1 MTNCNRLSYNTSETM
16 IKVTSLVWDEFNS
29 QHIRLHGVT
38 IVEAEEAVQSKIK
51 VKKTY
56 EDRLLVFGKTKN
68 NRFLTLAI
76 APKGDNSYYVV
87 TARNMSRKERRW
99 YQQ

>member
-1 MTNCNRLSYNTSETM
+1 M

-38 IVEAEEAVQSKIK
+38 IIEAEEAAQSKIR

-56 EDRLLVFGKTKN
+56 GERLLVFGITKN
-68 NRFLTLAI
+68 NKLLTLVI
-76 APKGDNSYYVV
+76 APKGEGSYYVV
-87 TARNMSRKERRW
+87 TARKMSRKERRW

>member
-1 MTNCNRLSYNTSETM
+1 MSYNTNKTM
-16 IKVTSLVWDEFNS
+16 IKINSLVWDEFNS

-38 IVEAEEAVQSKIK
+38 IVEAEEAAQSKIR

-56 EDRLLVFGKTKN
+56 GERLLVFGRTKN
-68 NRFLTLAI
+68 NKYLTLVL
-76 APKGDNSYYVV
+76 APMGKNSYYVV
-87 TARNMSRKERRW
+87 TARGMSRKERRW

>member
-1 MTNCNRLSYNTSETM
+1 M
-16 IKVTSLVWDEFNS
+16 IKVDSLVWDEFNS

-38 IVEAEEAVQSKIK
+38 IVEAEEAAQSKIK

-56 EDRLLVFGKTKN
+56 GERLLVFGKTKN
-68 NRFLTLAI
+68 NKPLILVV
-76 APKGDNSYYVV
+76 APTGKDSYYVV
-87 TARNMSRKERRW
+87 TARSMSRKERRW